1 MQTAPSLENVYEA
14 VYTLFNNQNSSEK
27 EKASAWLDE
36 LQKSVRYIFAIF
48 SSTNKLIADKMTD
61 VRVEYHRR

>member
-14 VYTLFNNQNSSEK
+14 VYTLFNNQNNSEK
-27 EKASAWLDE
+27 EKVSAWLDE

-48 SSTNKLIADKMTD
+48 S
-61 VRVEYHRR
+61 

>member
-36 LQKSVRYIFAIF
+36 LQKSVRNPYHIFRKQT
-48 SSTNKLIADKMTD
+48 S
-61 VRVEYHRR
+61 